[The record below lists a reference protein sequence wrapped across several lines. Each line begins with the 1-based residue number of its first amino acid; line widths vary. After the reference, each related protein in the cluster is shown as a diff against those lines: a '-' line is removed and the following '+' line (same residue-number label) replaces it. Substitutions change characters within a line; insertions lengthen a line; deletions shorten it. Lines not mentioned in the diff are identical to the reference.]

1 MSFLDKFGREFMS
14 YPTSKWRQLA
24 FKAPLILWRM
34 GLGPLMGHHVLVITA
49 KGRKTGLPRHTM
61 TEFHVMKGKIYVPCA
76 FAPKAQW
83 YKNIV
88 ADPCVTVQTW
98 QGAEAMTATRVTDDE
113 ELLAVVELMRKNNPV
128 MIEWYFDTKGVD
140 LTREGIL
147 DNKDDIYLL
156 RFDPTEEQTPF
167 PLEADLAW
175 IWPVLLVV
183 ALLKKCK
190 RRR

>member
-1 MSFLDKFGREFMS
+1 MSFLDKFGREFMT

-34 GLGPLMGHHVLVITA
+34 GLGPLLGHHVLVITA

-88 ADPCVTVQTW
+88 ADPRVTVQTW
-98 QGAEAMTATRVTDDE
+98 QGAEAMIATRVTDDE
-113 ELLAVVELMRKNNPV
+113 ELLAVIALMQKNNPV
-128 MIEWYFDTKGVD
+128 MLDWYFETKGVEPT
-140 LTREGIL
+140 TRGHSG
-147 DNKDDIYLL
+147 K
-156 RFDPTEEQTPF
+156 QG
-167 PLEADLAW
+167 
-175 IWPVLLVV
+175 
-183 ALLKKCK
+183 
-190 RRR
+190 